1 MEKDQKAF
9 QIVSVTVT
17 TRPKKKVYVTMEVS
31 FEHVT

>member
-9 QIVSVTVT
+9 QIVSVAVT
-17 TRPKKKVYVTMEVS
+17 TQTKKKLYVTMEVS